1 MKAATPR
8 RRFALDH
15 NFPEPILSGLA
26 AAIPMA
32 ELVPVRSIEAR
43 FIELDDWEL
52 LLALHN
58 HELHWDGLVT
68 NDANMLALPRE
79 MTVLA
84 QTRLTLVVIRGD
96 GDSAVRATGALLCHL
111 PFICRHTTP
120 ERAQVWRLGT
130 AQKNYDDVTVYLD
143 QIAAKQGRTT
153 EALFEKYKLSPTEL
167 SGG

>member
-1 MKAATPR
+1 MRSATPR

-32 ELVPVRSIEAR
+32 ELVPVRFIEAH
-43 FIELDDWEL
+43 ITELDDWEL
-52 LLALHN
+52 LLALHQ

-79 MTVLA
+79 VTVLA

-120 ERAQVWRLGT
+120 ERAQVWRLRT
-130 AQKNYDDVTVYLD
+130 AQKNYDEVTIYLD
-143 QIAAKQGRTT
+143 QIAARHGKTA
-153 EALFEKYKLSPTEL
+153 EALFEEYKLSPAQL
-167 SGG
+167 AGR

>member
-1 MKAATPR
+1 
-8 RRFALDH
+8 
-15 NFPEPILSGLA
+15 
-26 AAIPMA
+26 
-32 ELVPVRSIEAR
+32 
-43 FIELDDWEL
+43 
-52 LLALHN
+52 
-58 HELHWDGLVT
+58 VT

-143 QIAAKQGRTT
+143 QIAAKQGRRRGAVRKVQAFTRRTFRGMKHRRRFATT
-153 EALFEKYKLSPTEL
+153 ASSAKIEIATKRPSEGVPRAEYIVISQAEARGTRARARL
-167 SGG
+167 